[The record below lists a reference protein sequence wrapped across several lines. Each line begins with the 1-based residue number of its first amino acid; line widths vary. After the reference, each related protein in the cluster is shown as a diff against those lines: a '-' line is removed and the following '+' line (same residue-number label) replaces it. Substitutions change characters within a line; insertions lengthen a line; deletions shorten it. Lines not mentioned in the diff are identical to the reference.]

1 MKNDLNRE
9 RHVMTRSAESHVRKN
24 GGCLKTRGRG
34 CPRSDLSRIHPMG
47 ARNKFRAP
55 TESLRLRASRRHEP
69 KPWSFQRSTSV
80 SVTFRIWFVQIALL
94 ASFVIADAASK
105 LTLPAYSRTKL
116 PNGLILMLME
126 QHEVPII
133 SFNVLTRAGAIEDPA
148 GKEGLASVTAE
159 LLRRGT
165 KSRTAVQIANEL
177 DFVGGQLEFD
187 ASLDF
192 ARANGEFLAKDIDT
206 GLELLA
212 ECLQFPTFPEAEVEK
227 LLKQR
232 IDGLKQEKDEP
243 QAVIGRYFHSYL
255 YGSHAYGRSPV
266 GDERSMEAI
275 KRADIA
281 TFHRD
286 NYAPDTV
293 TISVVGDFAAADMQ
307 KKLVAKFGG
316 WTSAQKHPPKQVP
329 AAPAASGRRLL
340 LVNKPDATQTF
351 FMIGNTG
358 VDRTNPD
365 RVGIEIINTLFGG
378 RFTSM
383 LNDALRV
390 NSGLTYG
397 ARSRFEQHK
406 APGPFA
412 ISTFTKNATTV
423 QAIDMALEVLE
434 KLHTQGITA
443 EQLQSAKAYIKGQF
457 PNRIETSDQLAALL
471 TELDFFILDRREI
484 NEMFDRIDI
493 FTLEDAR
500 RIIKQYFPRN
510 DLRFVLIGKA
520 DEIKDSIKKYAP
532 EIETR
537 EITQIGYR

>member
-1 MKNDLNRE
+1 MKSPANPTLLPMNRTWE
-9 RHVMTRSAESHVRKN
+9 CWRLAGVFPISPQQLA
-24 GGCLKTRGRG
+24 GGTPALPGSWSRCACECTGQLPVSRLHTLK
-34 CPRSDLSRIHPMG
+34 LLWIQ
-47 ARNKFRAP
+47 
-55 TESLRLRASRRHEP
+55 L
-69 KPWSFQRSTSV
+69 
-80 SVTFRIWFVQIALL
+80 ALL
-94 ASFVIADAASK
+94 ASMITSEAASR
-105 LTLPAYSRTKL
+105 LTLPAYTRTKL
-116 PNGLILMLME
+116 PNGLILLLME
-126 QHEVPII
+126 QREVPII

-165 KSRTAVQIANEL
+165 KSRTAAQIANEL

-187 ASLDF
+187 AGLDF
-192 ARANGEFLAKDIDT
+192 ARAHGEFLAKDIDT

-212 ECLQFPTFPEAEVEK
+212 DCLQSPAFPEAEIEK

-243 QAVIGRYFHSYL
+243 QAVISRYFRSFLFGTHV
-255 YGSHAYGRSPV
+255 YGRSPV

-275 KRADIA
+275 KRTDIES
-281 TFHRD
+281 FHRD
-286 NYAPDTV
+286 HYAPDTV
-293 TISVVGDFAAADMQ
+293 TIAVVGDFVAADMQ
-307 KKLVAKFGG
+307 KKLAARFGG
-316 WTSAQKHPPKQVP
+316 WTSARKHPHKQVP
-329 AAPAASGRRLL
+329 VAPAASGRKLL

-397 ARSRFEQHK
+397 ARSSFEQHK

-412 ISTFTKNATTV
+412 ISTYTRNATTV

-434 KLHTQGITA
+434 KLHTEGISA

-484 NEMFDRIDI
+484 NELFNRIDL
-493 FTLEDAR
+493 FTLEDAK

-510 DLRFVLIGKA
+510 DLRFVLVGKA